1 MRKYKTFTIIPTV
14 EAPPDYSA
22 GDVLFSPTEI
32 PEFFTS
38 KNSSAQIVSL
48 FLIDK
53 VAANT
58 SAFTLYFTNIATSFG
73 TVNATADA
81 AIGVIEEVQATIPI
95 VAGDWVSG
103 DFDNANT
110 CAITSQQVNGSATIH
125 RQGIGSIVS
134 SYNWGW
140 GDRNRTRSIYIAGIA
155 NGTINIASTSDL
167 IIKIGVKY
175 L

>member
-1 MRKYKTFTIIPTV
+1 MRKYRTFTVIPTV
-14 EAPPDYSA
+14 EATPDYIA

-32 PEFFTS
+32 PEFFTT

-48 FLIDK
+48 FVIDK

-58 SAFTLYFTNIATSFG
+58 SAFTLYFTNIATSLG
-73 TVNATADA
+73 TVNNTADA
-81 AIGVIEEVQATIPI
+81 AIGVVEEVQASIPI

-110 CAITSQQVNGSATIH
+110 CSTTGHFKNN
-125 RQGIGSIVS
+125 GIGSIVS

-155 NGTINIASTSDL
+155 NGTINCASTSDL

>member
-1 MRKYKTFTIIPTV
+1 MRKYKTFTVIPTV
-14 EAPPDYSA
+14 EATPDYSA

-58 SAFTLYFTNIATSFG
+58 SAFSLYFTNIATSLG
-73 TVNATADA
+73 TQNATADA
-81 AIGVIEEVQATIPI
+81 AIGVIEEVQAAIPI

-110 CAITSQQVNGSATIH
+110 CAITGQQVDGSETIH

-155 NGTINIASTSDL
+155 NGTINCASTSDL

-175 L
+175 I

>member
-1 MRKYKTFTIIPTV
+1 MKYKTFTIIPAV
-14 EAPPDYSA
+14 EITPDYSA

-32 PEFFTS
+32 AEFFPS
-38 KNSSAQIVSL
+38 KNSYAQIVSL

-53 VAANT
+53 VVANT
-58 SAFTLYFTNIATSFG
+58 SAFTLYFTNIATSLG
-73 TVNATADA
+73 TQNATADA
-81 AIGVIEEVQATIPI
+81 AIGVIEEVQASIPI
-95 VAGDWVSG
+95 VAADWVSG

-110 CAITSQQVNGSATIH
+110 CAITSQQVNGSATVH

-134 SYNWGW
+134 SHNWGW
-140 GDRNRTRSIYIAGIA
+140 GDKNRTTSIYIAGIA